1 MYFKDLTFN
10 STNLNTSLLL
20 LVFCVLLYACMCVHV
35 FLDAC
40 LPVSLLVSARGI
52 TWVGSISILLQGFW
66 FHYRSQ
72 KGQEMRGNVQGN
84 ERENACNVAAKW
96 HNNLTNHLSLFC
108 VCVLY
113 MFLLDLRS
121 WGKEAFES
129 GSHLHHG
136 NKDAPFVFQTWMIIS
151 CCWMASLSGLYK
163 DTQWID
169 CVSLIY

>member
-20 LVFCVLLYACMCVHV
+20 LVFCVFLYACMCVHV

-84 ERENACNVAAKW
+84 ERENARNVAAKW

-108 VCVLY
+108 VCVPIGLPVC
-113 MFLLDLRS
+113 FICFCL
-121 WGKEAFES
+121 
-129 GSHLHHG
+129 
-136 NKDAPFVFQTWMIIS
+136 TWEVEERKPWS
-151 CCWMASLSGLYK
+151 QG
-163 DTQWID
+163 
-169 CVSLIY
+169 LIYITETRMRLLFFKPETFTALIYA